1 MVSLYTHQD
10 QNIRKTW
17 VLVSAFFVIVIGL
30 GWFFAYYLQVPE
42 LLPLAVG
49 MSVVMNVVSYYA
61 SDKIALAL
69 YRAQEV
75 DFKTAPELYRLL
87 ENLCIAAN
95 LPMPRLY
102 VIESSQ
108 PNAFAT
114 GRNEKHAVI
123 AVTTGLLQK
132 LEKTEIEGV
141 LAHELAHI
149 GNKDMLLLTMVV
161 VLVGF
166 ISLLSDWFL
175 RSMWWGRSDDD
186 DHGKSAAVFLLIGI
200 ILAILSPI
208 IAMLIQL
215 AISRKREF
223 LADST
228 GALITR
234 YPEGL
239 ARALEKISH
248 DKSDMPRANHATAHL
263 WFGSPYNLDDDYGDQ
278 KISLFARL
286 WMTHPPISERI
297 RVLRGG

>member
-1 MVSLYTHQD
+1 MPSLYTHQD
-10 QNIRKTW
+10 TNKRKTW
-17 VLVSAFFVIVIGL
+17 ILVSAFFIIVIGL
-30 GWFFAYYLQVPE
+30 GWFFAYYLDVPE
-42 LLPLAVG
+42 LLPIAVIISIG
-49 MSVVMNVVSYYA
+49 MNIFSYFA

-87 ENLCIAAN
+87 ENLCIAAD

-102 VIESSQ
+102 VIESTQ

-114 GRNEKHAVI
+114 GRNAKHAVI
-123 AVTTGLLQK
+123 AVTTGLVQK

-149 GNKDMLLLTMVV
+149 GNKDMLLSTLVV
-161 VLVGF
+161 ILVGF
-166 ISLLSDWFL
+166 ISLLSDFFL
-175 RSMWWGRSDDD
+175 RSMWWGRSNDD

-208 IAMLIQL
+208 IALLIQL

-239 ARALEKISH
+239 AHALEKISH

-263 WFGSPYNLDDDYGDQ
+263 WFGSPYNLDDDYGDK
-278 KISLFARL
+278 KISWFARL

-297 RVLRGG
+297 RALRGG